1 MDIAFLYKSLKI
13 AFWCTLLASLF
24 SLYYFGQKF
33 TLGLISGSF
42 WSIANF
48 LLFVGFSKAFTDI
61 AHNKL
66 KIALYAFVK
75 FGLLYFAG
83 YLIISSPRVSL
94 LGVSAGF
101 GIIFAVIFLQAIGMV
116 LAPLES
122 PVLSDGVYTKRG
134 ALCQAP
140 RVLPRN

>member
-1 MDIAFLYKSLKI
+1 MDIAFIYKSLKI

-48 LLFVGFSKAFTDI
+48 LFFVGLSKAFTDI
-61 AHNKL
+61 FHNKL

-75 FGLLYFAG
+75 FGVLYIAG
-83 YLIISSPRVSL
+83 YLIISSPKVSL
-94 LGVSAGF
+94 SGVSAGF
-101 GIIFAVIFLQAIGMV
+101 SIIFAVIILQALGMV
-116 LAPLES
+116 FSQREVPCVRL
-122 PVLSDGVYTKRG
+122 
-134 ALCQAP
+134 
-140 RVLPRN
+140 